1 MHNFYSRSSSESKM
15 VKTYLE
21 MKEKQEAL
29 QNQIKVYKEGFE
41 KVLQDYSNRE
51 EILRRAW

>member
-1 MHNFYSRSSSESKM
+1 M